1 MKLVFQFAR
10 ILTVCFLGEALA
22 AMLPLPLPASV
33 YGLVLMLAA
42 LKLGVLRL
50 EQVKDAGRF
59 LVGILPLL
67 FLPAAVGVMD
77 LWAELR
83 GMLLPCVLAAG
94 PVTLLVMAVSGWVTQ
109 LAQRALHGRKGGGGN
124 A

>member
-1 MKLVFQFAR
+1 M
-10 ILTVCFLGEALA
+10 A
-22 AMLPLPLPASV
+22 AALPLPVPASV
-33 YGLVLMLAA
+33 YGLLLMLAA
-42 LKLGVLRL
+42 LKLGVVRL
-50 EQVKDAGRF
+50 EQVKEAGGF

-83 GMLLPCVLAAG
+83 AMLLPCLIAAV
-94 PVTLLVMAVSGWVTQ
+94 PVTLLVMGAAGLATQ
-109 LAQRALHGRKGGGGN
+109 GMQRLLKKGGKRD